1 MPSRE
6 VFVDFDGTITDIDTF
21 DALVRRFAGDEAW
34 NAIDADLESGRLTLR
49 AALERQAG
57 LIRVSRDEAFAY
69 LEGTV
74 QVDPAFAPFV
84 ERARANG
91 DTVTVLSSGLR
102 AVIVATLAR
111 AGLHDLTIIANDAA
125 FSPDGWAMAFI
136 DPHAANGTDKAARV
150 RAARERGASTVF
162 VGDGISDYA
171 AALVAD
177 RVFAKKNR
185 ALERYG
191 SERGLPWT
199 SFASFDVID
208 RALFG

>member
-1 MPSRE
+1 
-6 VFVDFDGTITDIDTF
+6 
-21 DALVRRFAGDEAW
+21 
-34 NAIDADLESGRLTLR
+34 
-49 AALERQAG
+49 
-57 LIRVSRDEAFAY
+57 
-69 LEGTV
+69 
-74 QVDPAFAPFV
+74 
-84 ERARANG
+84 
-91 DTVTVLSSGLR
+91 
-102 AVIVATLAR
+102 
-111 AGLHDLTIIANDAA
+111 
-125 FSPDGWAMAFI
+125 MAFI
-136 DPHAANGTDKAARV
+136 DPHAENGTDKAARV